1 MVGLKEFWRVHKE
14 LKDLLVLEVSKGQQV
29 HKVLKELKVLKVDK
43 DSKGLKVR

>member
-1 MVGLKEFWRVHKE
+1 MVVLKEFWRVHKE

-29 HKVLKELKVLKVDK
+29 HKVLKERKVLKVDK